1 MSDRGGGGA
10 SAASGATRDRSPV
23 AEPALREPRR
33 ERSWPTRL
41 VVYLLAAH
49 VLFAGLVVF
58 AFWERP
64 EWLFVAEPL
73 LVVSLFVGLALLRRA
88 AASQELMR
96 TAVELLRER
105 DFGSHLLP
113 VGQDEADA
121 LVDLF
126 NRMSDT
132 LREERLRLE
141 EQSFLLEKV
150 LAASPLG
157 VMTLDHDGRLA
168 LVNAA
173 AAQLLGL
180 HRRIGAAKRPQDG
193 AQSAPYEDAASAPGR
208 VRSAHHP
215 EAIAEG
221 TPLADLPSPLAAELL
236 DLGPGESRLVPVE
249 GRRRLKCYRGQ
260 FFDRGFPRSFFLVEE
275 VTEELRTSEKAA
287 YEQLVRMISHEVG
300 NSVAA
305 VASLLESCLAWA
317 DELPTE
323 HRDDYR
329 QALQVAGARMRSLN
343 AFVNG
348 FAEVV
353 RLPAPDRRPV
363 DLGALVEDVRVLL
376 APELER
382 RRIACRWTRREPLGL
397 IALDR
402 HQMEQVVVNVFR
414 NAIEAI
420 GEDGE
425 IELSLAREEGR
436 ATLRVADSGKGIA
449 REAEARLFVPFF
461 STKRDGRGLGLVLI
475 REVVGQHGFGCGL
488 ANRPQGGAEFVLRC

>member
-1 MSDRGGGGA
+1 MSDRDGGGA
-10 SAASGATRDRSPV
+10 SAAVGV
-23 AEPALREPRR
+23 ALEARR

-73 LVVSLFVGLALLRRA
+73 LLVSLLVGLALLRRA

-157 VMTLDHDGRLA
+157 VMTLDHDGRLS

-180 HRRIGAAKRPQDG
+180 GRAGQAAAGTSGGFAPQG
-193 AQSAPYEDAASAPGR
+193 SSAAFAAA
-208 VRSAHHP
+208 A
-215 EAIAEG
+215 AAAG
-221 TPLADLPSPLAAELL
+221 TLLADLPGPLAKELL
-236 DLGPGESRLVPVE
+236 DLGPGESRLVPIE

-317 DELPTE
+317 DHLPTE

-382 RRIACRWTRREPLGL
+382 RRIACRWTRREPLGP

-436 ATLRVADSGKGIA
+436 PTLRVADSGKGIA

>member
-1 MSDRGGGGA
+1 MSDRGEGGA
-10 SAASGATRDRSPV
+10 SAAGGAPPE
-23 AEPALREPRR
+23 ARR

-41 VVYLLAAH
+41 VVYLVAAH
-49 VLFAGLVVF
+49 LLFTGLVVF
-58 AFWERP
+58 AFRERP

-73 LVVSLFVGLALLRRA
+73 LLVSLLVGLALLRRA

-141 EQSFLLEKV
+141 EQSFLLDKV

-168 LVNAA
+168 LVNTA

-180 HRRIGAAKRPQDG
+180 GRAATG
-193 AQSAPYEDAASAPGR
+193 M
-208 VRSAHHP
+208 
-215 EAIAEG
+215 
-221 TPLADLPSPLAAELL
+221 PLADLPGPLAAELL

-317 DELPTE
+317 DQLPPE

-329 QALQVAGARMRSLN
+329 QALLVAGARMRSLN

-382 RRIACRWTRREPLGL
+382 RRIACRWTRREPLPPV
-397 IALDR
+397 ALDR

-425 IELSLAREEGR
+425 IELSLGREEGR
-436 ATLRVADSGKGIA
+436 PTLRVADSGRGIA

>member
-1 MSDRGGGGA
+1 MSLESAAA
-10 SAASGATRDRSPV
+10 SATPTSGRRPV
-23 AEPALREPRR
+23 R
-33 ERSWPTRL
+33 WPTRL
-41 VVYLLAAH
+41 VVYLLVAH
-49 VLFAGLVVF
+49 VAFAALFVAALRD
-58 AFWERP
+58 RP
-64 EWLFVAEPL
+64 IWLLVAEPL
-73 LVVSLFVGLALLRRA
+73 LIVSFVTGLALVRRA
-88 AASQELMR
+88 AAAQELMA

-113 VGQDEADA
+113 VGQEEADA

-126 NRMSDT
+126 NRMSDS
-132 LREERLRLE
+132 LRDERLRLE
-141 EQSFLLEKV
+141 EQSFLLDKV

-168 LVNAA
+168 VVNAA
-173 AAQLLGL
+173 AAQLLALPRGSSGKGVAL
-180 HRRIGAAKRPQDG
+180 
-193 AQSAPYEDAASAPGR
+193 SE
-208 VRSAHHP
+208 
-215 EAIAEG
+215 
-221 TPLADLPSPLAAELL
+221 LPSTLAAELL

-260 FFDRGFPRSFFLVEE
+260 FFDRGFPRSFFLMEE

-305 VASLLESCLAWA
+305 VASLLESCMAWG
-317 DELPTE
+317 EQLPPGE
-323 HRDDYR
+323 REEFQ
-329 QALQVAGARMRSLN
+329 QALTVAQTRMRSLN

-353 RLPAPDRRPV
+353 RLPPPDRRPT
-363 DLGALVEDVRVLL
+363 DLGALVEEVRLL
-376 APELER
+376 LVPEMER
-382 RRIACRWTRREPLGL
+382 RRIACRWAPREPLPPVS
-397 IALDR
+397 LDR

-414 NAIEAI
+414 NAIESI

-425 IELSLAREEGR
+425 IVLSLLREDGR
-436 ATLRVADSGKGIA
+436 PTLRVADSGAGIA
-449 REAEARLFVPFF
+449 REAESRLFVPFF

-488 ANRPQGGAEFVLRC
+488 ANRPQGGAEFVLRM